1 MNLKSKLT
9 ELDIIAMQG
18 QVDEIVFNHIDT
30 STNYAQAYKEIAPK
44 LDEALQFLQRYLKE
58 KGLETPP
65 SNTYWVLYAGLVSKL
80 AHFKAYT
87 MWKLGRGSNEEID
100 RLFVVSAFVLPNK
113 NTEVNEEVLEDMAVQ
128 YRAFKEEQGEETT
141 INLHDEA
148 IAQNFSQ
155 SQCLD
160 YIIKYLI

>member
-1 MNLKSKLT
+1 
-9 ELDIIAMQG
+9 
-18 QVDEIVFNHIDT
+18 
-30 STNYAQAYKEIAPK
+30 
-44 LDEALQFLQRYLKE
+44 
-58 KGLETPP
+58 
-65 SNTYWVLYAGLVSKL
+65 
-80 AHFKAYT
+80 

>member
-58 KGLETPP
+58 KGLNTPP
-65 SNTYWVLYAGLVSKL
+65 SNTY
-80 AHFKAYT
+80 
-87 MWKLGRGSNEEID
+87 
-100 RLFVVSAFVLPNK
+100 
-113 NTEVNEEVLEDMAVQ
+113 
-128 YRAFKEEQGEETT
+128 
-141 INLHDEA
+141 
-148 IAQNFSQ
+148 
-155 SQCLD
+155 
-160 YIIKYLI
+160 